1 MSLTAGTG
9 TQFGDTPNNVGLSRH
24 GNNLNFWGR
33 TSTYFD
39 LTPDI
44 SFEPGVSALWN
55 PDTIDRG
62 GTFFAPDGTQFT
74 ERERRLGGLDLM
86 LAYRPLRNNQFKSI
100 TWGTEVLR
108 SSNRYDIVNPGG
120 SAFLDRPVNS
130 MGLYSYLAYR
140 FHRQWTAGFLFEWVE
155 NAQNNDARS
164 TAYSPYITWYL
175 SHWNQLRLQYTHTIN
190 NHEQYAPSNSGPPA
204 TLRTNDAVYLQWAW
218 IIGSHAHGWQE
229 R

>member
-1 MSLTAGTG
+1 MTFGTG

-33 TSTYFD
+33 ASTYFD
-39 LTPDI
+39 LTPSI
-44 SFEPGVSALWN
+44 SVEPGVSAMWN
-55 PDTIDRG
+55 PDTYDLG
-62 GTFFAPDGTQFT
+62 GTFFAPSGAQYT
-74 ERERRLGGLDLM
+74 ERERRLGGIDLM
-86 LAYRPLRNNQFKSI
+86 FAYRPLANNQFKSVI
-100 TWGTEVLR
+100 WGTEVLK
-108 SSNRYDIVNPGG
+108 SSNLYDIVYPGG
-120 SAFLDRPVNS
+120 GTLLNRPVNS

-140 FHRQWTAGFLFEWVE
+140 FHRQWTTGFLFEWVE

-164 TAYSPYITWYL
+164 TAYSPYITWYP
-175 SHWNQLRLQYTHTIN
+175 SHWSQLRLQYTHTIN
-190 NHEQYAPSNSGPPA
+190 NHEQYVPSNSGIPA